1 MRPKAGSLNLALI
14 LFALTFMYVSP
25 RSVSDEYKRDF
36 LVPLIEDLHVTFIA
50 RNRYR
55 GAQRTAG

>member
-1 MRPKAGSLNLALI
+1 LALI